1 MGGVHRNRVSI
12 RSAVVAD
19 LNVLSAANM
28 IDAFQSALRF
38 AMVADDAVIYHH
50 VKELVS
56 IRSKGVIH
64 EGYFSMKRH
73 Q

>member
-1 MGGVHRNRVSI
+1 M
-12 RSAVVAD
+12 
-19 LNVLSAANM
+19 NVLSAANM

-56 IRSKGVIH
+56 IRSKARG
-64 EGYFSMKRH
+64 GCRH
-73 Q
+73 GRKGPSQSVWFQSALRFAVVAD